1 MSRFTR
7 ALAATTMA
15 VAAAGGGLLI
25 AAAGAV
31 PASAAA
37 QGAPHGSHKITMT
50 AHRAHAGHGIGPH
63 VILPCVAKA
72 GSGIRP
78 ASCGDQ
84 TITCVIT
91 AEAPFVTTAINEV
104 NAIAHVDCS
113 APVTSIAFSQSLL
126 RNGSTAAADSFTV
139 QGKNGTAD
147 LLGAT
152 CHTATWTN
160 TASAFITFPP
170 GYVITGGSEP
180 DPPDHFIPRRHLPAS
195 RRRWRRRWR
204 WWRRRWLWCRP
215 RAVPGPPPGRAAPGL
230 RSPARDRRPAAAL
243 AGPAGQPDTT
253 PRAAGLPGRPPAAP
267 SALA

>member
-1 MSRFTR
+1 
-7 ALAATTMA
+7 MA

-25 AAAGAV
+25 AAAAAV

-104 NAIAHVDCS
+104 NAIAQCIICMI
-113 APVTSIAFSQSLL
+113 SI
-126 RNGSTAAADSFTV
+126 G
-139 QGKNGTAD
+139 
-147 LLGAT
+147 
-152 CHTATWTN
+152 
-160 TASAFITFPP
+160 
-170 GYVITGGSEP
+170 
-180 DPPDHFIPRRHLPAS
+180 
-195 RRRWRRRWR
+195 
-204 WWRRRWLWCRP
+204 
-215 RAVPGPPPGRAAPGL
+215 
-230 RSPARDRRPAAAL
+230 L
-243 AGPAGQPDTT
+243 AGFISAQIVRLFGSYV
-253 PRAAGLPGRPPAAP
+253 AP
-267 SALA
+267 WQRQR

>member
-1 MSRFTR
+1 VSRFTR

-37 QGAPHGSHKITMT
+37 HGAPHGNHKITMT
-50 AHRAHAGHGIGPH
+50 AHARAHAGHGIGPH
-63 VILPCVAKA
+63 TILPCVAKP
-72 GSGIRP
+72 GSAIRP

-113 APVTSIAFSQSLL
+113 APVTSIGFSQSLL
-126 RNGSTAAADSFTV
+126 RNGSTVAADSFTT
-139 QGKNGTAD
+139 QGKDGTAD

-152 CHTATWTN
+152 CQAATWTN
-160 TASAFITFPP
+160 TAQAFITFPP
-170 GYVITGGSEP
+170 GYVITGGQNPIHQTTSSLVDTCQP
-180 DPPDHFIPRRHLPAS
+180 LVGGGGGGGGGVGCGAVHAPSLARH
-195 RRRWRRRWR
+195 
-204 WWRRRWLWCRP
+204 
-215 RAVPGPPPGRAAPGL
+215 
-230 RSPARDRRPAAAL
+230 
-243 AGPAGQPDTT
+243 PAGRHPDLISC
-253 PRAAGLPGRPPAAP
+253 P
-267 SALA
+267 

>member
-1 MSRFTR
+1 
-7 ALAATTMA
+7 MA

-25 AAAGAV
+25 AAAAAV

-104 NAIAHVDCS
+104 NAIAHVDCT
-113 APVTSIAFSQSLL
+113 APVTSIGFSQSLL
-126 RNGSTAAADSFTV
+126 RNGSTAAPDSFT
-139 QGKNGTAD
+139 A
-147 LLGAT
+147 
-152 CHTATWTN
+152 
-160 TASAFITFPP
+160 
-170 GYVITGGSEP
+170 
-180 DPPDHFIPRRHLPAS
+180 
-195 RRRWRRRWR
+195 
-204 WWRRRWLWCRP
+204 
-215 RAVPGPPPGRAAPGL
+215 
-230 RSPARDRRPAAAL
+230 
-243 AGPAGQPDTT
+243 
-253 PRAAGLPGRPPAAP
+253 
-267 SALA
+267 

>member
-1 MSRFTR
+1 VSRFTR

-25 AAAGAV
+25 AAASAV

-50 AHRAHAGHGIGPH
+50 AHRAHAGHGVGPH

-113 APVTSIAFSQSLL
+113 APVTSIAYSQRLES
-126 RNGSTAAADSFTV
+126 GGTATVDNFTV
-139 QGKNGTAD
+139 QGKAGTAD

-152 CHTATWTN
+152 CHTGTWTN

-170 GYVITGGSEP
+170 GFVITGGQNPIHQTTSSLVDTCQP
-180 DPPDHFIPRRHLPAS
+180 LVGGGGGGGGGGGVGCGAVHAPTLARH
-195 RRRWRRRWR
+195 
-204 WWRRRWLWCRP
+204 
-215 RAVPGPPPGRAAPGL
+215 
-230 RSPARDRRPAAAL
+230 PAARH
-243 AGPAGQPDTT
+243 PDFVSC
-253 PRAAGLPGRPPAAP
+253 P
-267 SALA
+267 